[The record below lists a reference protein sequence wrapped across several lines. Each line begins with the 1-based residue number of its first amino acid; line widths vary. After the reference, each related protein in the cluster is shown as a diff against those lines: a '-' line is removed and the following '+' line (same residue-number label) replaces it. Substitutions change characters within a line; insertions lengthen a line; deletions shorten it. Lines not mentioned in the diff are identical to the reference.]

1 MPTVN
6 PDIVSETGGS
16 LGRNAE
22 VQRRRRLIQPSV
34 RKPAARITIRSA
46 RPLAKP
52 RMLTCPSEYKKKQMK
67 KVPPRGSVRDFPCRQ
82 CVARANKAP
91 GHECASQNS
100 TFEFPRL
107 YTSYADIHGAET
119 GAACWD
125 CAKNGHTCRPVP
137 DVALA
142 AVRAF
147 WDLNRQLSG
156 AHDEPDEAWRA
167 AAQRAAQQ
175 LRACGSGAVS
185 PGTPRPAPALASFGE
200 VASRSFEE
208 SKLIALETIA
218 DAARLWIQLN
228 QPDEEEED
236 GEED

>member
-1 MPTVN
+1 MGIRTN
-6 PDIVSETGGS
+6 PQRYCDWPAAVTCPEKLSVTLIIGGS
-16 LGRNAE
+16 
-22 VQRRRRLIQPSV
+22 
-34 RKPAARITIRSA
+34 
-46 RPLAKP
+46 RP
-52 RMLTCPSEYKKKQMK
+52 
-67 KVPPRGSVRDFPCRQ
+67 
-82 CVARANKAP
+82 NK
-91 GHECASQNS
+91 G
-100 TFEFPRL
+100 
-107 YTSYADIHGAET
+107 
-119 GAACWD
+119 
-125 CAKNGHTCRPVP
+125 PVP

-156 AHDEPDEAWRA
+156 AHGEPDEAWRA

>member
-91 GHECASQNS
+91 GHECASQNK
-100 TFEFPRL
+100 
-107 YTSYADIHGAET
+107 T

>member
-1 MPTVN
+1 MEADQTRGRTSTYRTLDPFQTSFHLPSHTVTSVGKLIVNNGVMPTVN

-125 CAKNGHTCRPVP
+125 CAKNGHTCRPVRHFC
-137 DVALA
+137 V
-142 AVRAF
+142 
-147 WDLNRQLSG
+147 LSG
-156 AHDEPDEAWRA
+156 
-167 AAQRAAQQ
+167 
-175 LRACGSGAVS
+175 S
-185 PGTPRPAPALASFGE
+185 RPLT
-200 VASRSFEE
+200 
-208 SKLIALETIA
+208 KLHI
-218 DAARLWIQLN
+218 
-228 QPDEEEED
+228 
-236 GEED
+236 

>member
-34 RKPAARITIRSA
+34 RKPAAKIT
-46 RPLAKP
+46 
-52 RMLTCPSEYKKKQMK
+52 
-67 KVPPRGSVRDFPCRQ
+67 

-91 GHECASQNS
+91 GHECASQNN
-100 TFEFPRL
+100 
-107 YTSYADIHGAET
+107 T

-208 SKLIALETIA
+208 RKLTALETIA

-228 QPDEEEED
+228 QPDDEEED